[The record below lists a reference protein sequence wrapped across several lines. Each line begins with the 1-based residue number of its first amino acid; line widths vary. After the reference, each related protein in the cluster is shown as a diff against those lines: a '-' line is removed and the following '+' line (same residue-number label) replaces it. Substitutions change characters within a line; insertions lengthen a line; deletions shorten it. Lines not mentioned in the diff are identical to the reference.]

1 MTSDSGPKA
10 RWTKD
15 KAGATLAATT
25 GFFFTSEPARE
36 ATNELNLSPYA
47 HVTATLA
54 SLAVASLA
62 YRVGLR
68 AMRKLP

>member
-1 MTSDSGPKA
+1 VTTASKPNT

-25 GFFFTSEPARE
+25 GFFFADPPALE
-36 ATNELNLSPYA
+36 TTKQLIPDYA
-47 HVTATLA
+47 HTAAVLV
-54 SLAVASLA
+54 SFAVAILA
-62 YRVGLR
+62 YWVGLR

>member
-1 MTSDSGPKA
+1 VTSDFEPKA

-25 GFFFTSEPARE
+25 GFFFTYGPALE
-36 ATNELNLSPYA
+36 TTKQLTQEYA
-47 HVTATLA
+47 HVAASLV
-54 SLAVASLA
+54 SLAVAILA
-62 YRVGLR
+62 YWVGLR